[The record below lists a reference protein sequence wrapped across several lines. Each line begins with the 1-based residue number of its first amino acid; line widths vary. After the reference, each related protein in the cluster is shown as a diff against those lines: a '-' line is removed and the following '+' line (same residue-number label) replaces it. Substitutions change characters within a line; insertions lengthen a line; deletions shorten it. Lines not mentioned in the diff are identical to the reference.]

1 MSAVNVKPA
10 ATAVGRVGAVPT
22 TPIKARRT
30 TLWQRIWRDR
40 IMLLLIAPGVVYFIL
55 FHYLPLLGNVIA
67 FQDYLPFL
75 GFQDS
80 PFVGLDN
87 FKAMAQDGAFWQAVA
102 NTITISL
109 LQIIFYFPAPIALA
123 LMLHGIISTKVR
135 RIVQSVVYLPH
146 FISWVIVVSIWQ
158 QVLGGSGIFVHTLRD
173 LGLPPINVMTEP
185 SLFKPLVVLQL
196 IWKET
201 GWATIIY
208 LAALLNI
215 EAALYEAAV
224 MDGAGRWQRLWN
236 ITLPGLAGVTV
247 LLLILRI
254 GTVLTVG
261 AGGAANG
268 LEQVLLQ
275 RNAVGPAAGEIL
287 DTYVYFKGIVGGQ
300 WGITAAA
307 GLIKGILG
315 TLLVIGANKLARKA
329 GQDGLFAS

>member
-1 MSAVNVKPA
+1 MSAVNVEKASTSVRRLGAGA
-10 ATAVGRVGAVPT
+10 ATT
-22 TPIKARRT
+22 TARKT
-30 TLWQRIWRDR
+30 SVWQQIWRDR
-40 IMLLLIAPGVVYFIL
+40 IMLLMIAPGLVYFLL
-55 FHYLPLLGNVIA
+55 FHYLPLLGNIIA

-80 PFVGLDN
+80 PFVGFAN
-87 FKAMAQDGAFWQAVA
+87 FQAMLSDGAFWQAVA

-123 LMLHGIISTKVR
+123 LMLHGIISTRVR
-135 RIVQSVVYLPH
+135 RIIQSVVYLPH

-173 LGLPPINVMTEP
+173 LGLPAVNVMTEP
-185 SLFKPLVVLQL
+185 SLFKPLVILQL

-215 EAALYEAAV
+215 EQALYEAAV
-224 MDGAGRWQRLWN
+224 VDGAGRWQRLWH
-236 ITLPGLAGVTV
+236 ITLPGIMGVTL
-247 LLLILRI
+247 LLLILRV
-254 GTVLTVG
+254 GAVLTVG
-261 AGGAANG
+261 F
-268 LEQVLLQ
+268 EQILLQ
-275 RNAVGPAAGEIL
+275 RNAVGPAAGEVL

-307 GLIKGILG
+307 NLIKGLLG
-315 TLLVIGANKLARKA
+315 TILVISANKLARKA

>member
-1 MSAVNVKPA
+1 MSAVNVKQA
-10 ATAVGRVGAVPT
+10 STAVGRVGAAPT
-22 TPIKARRT
+22 ITARKST
-30 TLWQRIWRDR
+30 VWEQIWRDR
-40 IMLLLIAPGVVYFIL
+40 FMLVLIAPGVLYFIL
-55 FHYLPLLGNVIA
+55 FHYLPLLGNIIA

-80 PFVGLDN
+80 PFIGLAN
-87 FKAMAQDGAFWQAVA
+87 FQAMLSDGAFWQAVA

-123 LMLHGIISTKVR
+123 LMLHGVISTKVR
-135 RIVQSVVYLPH
+135 RIIQSTVYLPH

-158 QVLGGSGIFVHTLRD
+158 QVLGGSGVFVHVLRD
-173 LGLPPINVMTEP
+173 LGLPALNVMTEP
-185 SLFKPLVVLQL
+185 ALFKPLVVLQL
-196 IWKET
+196 MWKET

-215 EAALYEAAV
+215 ETALYEAAV
-224 MDGAGRWQRLWN
+224 VDGAGRWQRLWN
-236 ITLPGLAGVTV
+236 ITVPGIMGVTV
-247 LLLILRI
+247 LLLILRV

-261 AGGAANG
+261 GGGAAG
-268 LEQVLLQ
+268 GFEQILLQ
-275 RNAVGPAAGEIL
+275 RNAVGPGAAEIL

-315 TLLVIGANKLARKA
+315 TVLVIGANKLARKA